1 MTSFSKGILAI
12 GDCITSGVSNC
23 LGNSY
28 PERVGMALNVPVKN
42 CGKAMCSSREGITL
56 LRDNDSEE
64 FDCVI
69 IQFGLKDAYLT
80 FKYSPN
86 ILYYPDNFI
95 RKQLRNIV
103 KKYKKICKKIGL
115 NELLG
120 TARVVSEHD
129 YRNNI
134 LKMVDQCQGRQII
147 LPEIIPSQELYR
159 NESLQQ
165 YNKILEQIAKSR
177 NNCLYISI
185 FDDFLKKIPE
195 YYLDVG
201 HPNAIGYGHI
211 SEKILEK
218 LGSHVSKNEQP
229 H

>member
-1 MTSFSKGILAI
+1 MSSVMQGILAI

-42 CGKAMCSSREGITL
+42 CGKAMCSSREGIAL
-56 LRDNDSEE
+56 LRDNESDE
-64 FDCVI
+64 FDCVF
-69 IQFGLKDAYLT
+69 IQFGLKDAYST

-86 ILYYPDNFI
+86 ILYYPDNFM
-95 RKQLRNIV
+95 RKQLRSIV

-115 NELLG
+115 NEILG
-120 TARVVSEHD
+120 TAKVVPEDD
-129 YRNNI
+129 YRQNI
-134 LKMVDQCQGRQII
+134 SAMVDRCHGKQVV

-165 YNKILEQIAKSR
+165 YNKILEHIAKSR
-177 NNCLYISI
+177 SNCLYVSLL
-185 FDDFLKKIPE
+185 DDFLKTIPE

-201 HPNAIGYGHI
+201 HPNESGYHHI
-211 SEKILEK
+211 SEKILER
-218 LGSHVSKNEQP
+218 LESQNNTISSE
-229 H
+229 

>member
-1 MTSFSKGILAI
+1 MSSFSKGILAI
-12 GDCITSGVSNC
+12 GDCITSGVSNY

-42 CGKAMCSSREGITL
+42 CGKGMCSSREGIAL

-69 IQFGLKDAYLT
+69 IQFGLKDAYST

-95 RKQLRNIV
+95 RKQLRSIV

-120 TARVVSEHD
+120 TAKVVSEHETD
-129 YRNNI
+129 
-134 LKMVDQCQGRQII
+134 KT
-147 LPEIIPSQELYR
+147 
-159 NESLQQ
+159 
-165 YNKILEQIAKSR
+165 
-177 NNCLYISI
+177 
-185 FDDFLKKIPE
+185 F
-195 YYLDVG
+195 
-201 HPNAIGYGHI
+201 
-211 SEKILEK
+211 
-218 LGSHVSKNEQP
+218 
-229 H
+229 